1 MGVSDKTVGRSER
14 LQCDSDGQMIGTLIY
29 SGNGNPHLIL
39 EPGFMLVKMEET
51 GRIRIWDS
59 KKRKLVEFAK

>member
-1 MGVSDKTVGRSER
+1 MSDKTTRSGER
-14 LQCDSDGQMIGTLIY
+14 LQCDSDGQMIGTLID
-29 SGNGNPHLIL
+29 SGNGNSYLML
-39 EPGFMLVKMEET
+39 EHGFMLVKVEET